1 MANAKSNSTQNKNLT
16 DKERIEQLSRE
27 EKNRA
32 AYAAVKDA
40 LSTIDLTQ
48 SRSISY
54 NTYSRE
60 SLRSYLQNPASD
72 TNQKNLRKLSNYLYT
87 VSHVY
92 RRLINFKASQIEL
105 KSWVVYPNITSE
117 DKVDT
122 TSILEN
128 YEKVN
133 KYIHS
138 MNMESQIRKCMLR
151 AWKDDVVYGFCYGDP
166 ENDGEFFIHLL
177 DPDYC
182 KISSQHYHNGVLNFA
197 FDLSF
202 FDSSSNAYYLEVY
215 DPIFKKLYNKYQA
228 DTSQR
233 WAELPIEKTIC
244 LKINLE
250 NLDYPL
256 PPLSGLLDGIINLA
270 DLQAVQDLK
279 DELEAYK
286 LIYAKINT
294 IPGTKDVDDFEIDLN
309 LANAFYEKL
318 QSAIPDNINMALSP
332 MELKSIDF
340 NTNNANDVNIISE
353 AYENIINANGGIVL
367 NQNKITNSASFKL
380 ALQFDSMDAMA
391 PVTQINA
398 WINLWLINHLGETGM
413 VVEYSDVSPY
423 FVNDKIDQLL
433 KLAQYGL
440 PVKLELASLAST
452 NPVKERGMSLME
464 DILGLGTT
472 AWSKPLVSSNVQ
484 SGNAD
489 NGDGSEGRPTSDGP
503 LSDEGENTRDGNK
516 NDK

>member
-1 MANAKSNSTQNKNLT
+1 MANANQNKQLT
-16 DKERIEQLSRE
+16 DKERIAMLSRE
-27 EKNRA
+27 ERNRA

-40 LSTIDLTQ
+40 LAMIDLTQ
-48 SRSISY
+48 SKNISY

-60 SLRSYLQNPASD
+60 SLRSYLRNPASD
-72 TNQKNLRKLSNYLYT
+72 TNQKSLRKLSNYLYT

-92 RRLINFKASQIEL
+92 RRLVNFKASQIEL
-105 KSWVVYPNITSE
+105 KSWVVYPNIPLVE
-117 DKVDT
+117 APDQN
-122 TSILEN
+122 SILEN
-128 YEKVN
+128 YERVS
-133 KYIHS
+133 KYVHS
-138 MNMESQIRKCMLR
+138 MNMESQIRKCLLR

-166 ENDGEFFIHLL
+166 ENDGEFFVHLL

-182 KISSQHYHNGVLNFA
+182 KISSQHYYNGVLNFA
-197 FDLSF
+197 FDFSF
-202 FDSSSNAYYLEVY
+202 FDSSSNAFYLDVY
-215 DPIFKKLYNKYQA
+215 DPIFKKLYNKYQS

-233 WAELPIEKTIC
+233 WAELPIENTIC
-244 LKINLE
+244 LKINSD
-250 NLDYPL
+250 NLDYPI
-256 PPLSGLLDGIINLA
+256 PPLSGLLDSIINLA

-286 LIYAKINT
+286 LIYAKIDT
-294 IPGTKDVDDFEIDLN
+294 ISGTKDVDDFEIDLD

-318 QSAIPDNINMALSP
+318 QSAIPENINIALSP

-380 ALQFDSMDAMA
+380 ALQFDSMDAVA
-391 PVTQINA
+391 PVTQINS
-398 WINLWLINHLGETGM
+398 WINLWILNHLGETGM

-433 KLAQYGL
+433 KAAQYGV
-440 PVKLELASLAST
+440 PVKSTLASLLGM
-452 NPVKERGMSLME
+452 NPVKERGMSYIE
-464 DILGLGTT
+464 DMLGLTIT
-472 AWSKPLVSSNVQ
+472 SWNKPLVSSNVQ
-484 SGNAD
+484 SGNIE
-489 NGDGSEGRPTSDGP
+489 NGDGSEGRPESDQP
-503 LSDEGENTRDGNK
+503 LSDEGENTKDGNK